1 MIMRYALLMVFAML
15 FAGIQSVNAQSC
27 CAKGQAGK
35 TAAASMEK
43 NCTGMAKASVANT
56 PEAGATATAAA
67 DQASTSTPAAATTPM
82 ACTGK
87 MAATSV
93 TNTGKKE
100 CSGNCSG
107 NCCGN
112 CSGGS
117 SCDPAHCD
125 HAKAKGKANRKASL

>member
-1 MIMRYALLMVFAML
+1 
-15 FAGIQSVNAQSC
+15 
-27 CAKGQAGK
+27 
-35 TAAASMEK
+35 MEK

-100 CSGNCSG
+100 C
-107 NCCGN
+107 CGN